1 MSSCAS
7 MRRWMRSSC
16 CSCSSRSRLSSSC
29 VTSPSLHRWL
39 CARACIRVQVCTV
52 RFYICMCMHACRPM
66 RTFMLI
72 DLSVGMC
79 ACMCACAR
87 ACVHPCVRA
96 FAFTFPFTLVL
107 IYVSTLVCACALAYG
122 VRIRLR
128 VHVCVHT
135 CTFARAPR
143 AVTSLRASFS
153 DPPTVLPPGVARDPL
168 RGAARMLRPG
178 LIVTT

>member
-1 MSSCAS
+1 
-7 MRRWMRSSC
+7 MR
-16 CSCSSRSRLSSSC
+16 
-29 VTSPSLHRWL
+29 
-39 CARACIRVQVCTV
+39 ARAYVCKCALCVFTYV
-52 RFYICMCMHACRPM
+52 HACMQAYAHVHAYR
-66 RTFMLI
+66 
-72 DLSVGMC
+72 SVGMC

-96 FAFTFPFTLVL
+96 FAFRFPFTFVL
-107 IYVSTLVCACALAYG
+107 IFVSTLVCACALAYG
-122 VRIRLR
+122 VRTRLR

-135 CTFARAPR
+135 STFARAPR

-178 LIVTT
+178 LMVTTWRNINTSSCNKLLLN